1 MSDVNEFTN
10 QEHLNTVH
18 TAGFKDGVL
27 TFKDIPLPVSVSKKE
42 EIDKISEHYDPM
54 SFRKAFRIK
63 ENLFSYVSDA
73 IVFSFNLDNEAELDP
88 YMQAMDALEAEKANF
103 LSVTRSLSCLK
114 TYGVLD
120 HSVREYFKEEIK
132 TNGLEQVTYH
142 LPGGPNIVKSALTDS
157 SGKDLFFLDI
167 RETEESIKQFNRLY
181 LWAQTP
187 IMFFQV
193 DGDFNPKTAQAF
205 VKQYEENLANK
216 KKQKKLKKRNTV
228 QQT

>member
-1 MSDVNEFTN
+1 MSDENEFTN
-10 QEHLNTVH
+10 QERLNTVH

-27 TFKDIPLPVSVSKKE
+27 TFEDISFPVSVSKKE
-42 EIDKISEHYDPM
+42 EIDKISEHYD
-54 SFRKAFRIK
+54 RKPFHKSFRIK

-73 IVFSFNLDNEAELDP
+73 LIFSFDLGNEAELDP

-103 LSVTRSLSCLK
+103 LSVTRPLSCLK

-120 HSVREYFKEEIK
+120 HSVRECFKEEIM
-132 TNGLEQVTYH
+132 TNGLEQVTY
-142 LPGGPNIVKSALTDS
+142 PFSGGPNIVKFALTDS

-167 RETEESIKQFNRLY
+167 RETEESKKQFNRLY
-181 LWAQTP
+181 LWAHTP

-193 DGDFNPKTAQAF
+193 DGDFNPKAAQAF

-216 KKQKKLKKRNTV
+216 KKQKELKK
-228 QQT
+228 QKKAKIL